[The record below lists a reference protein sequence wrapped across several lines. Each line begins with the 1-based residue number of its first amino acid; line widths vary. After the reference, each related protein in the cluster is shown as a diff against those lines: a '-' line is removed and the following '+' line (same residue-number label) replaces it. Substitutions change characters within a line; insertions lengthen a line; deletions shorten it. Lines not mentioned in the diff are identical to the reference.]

1 MMMPLINVL
10 MSIHVPKWV
19 EYVVLYVGASLVA
32 IGAVCD
38 LLGALGLLRFPN
50 FFVRMHA
57 ATVGT
62 IGGAVVPLIGIGLI
76 ALVADELGPY
86 RLAVALTSFITAGM
100 IMLVAPIG
108 VHALAYATR
117 RSGVVKVEPK
127 VIDVLEFKLKEVD
140 DEGGDGG

>member
-1 MMMPLINVL
+1 VMEPLINIL
-10 MSIHVPKWV
+10 MSVSVPKWV
-19 EYVVLYVGASLVA
+19 EWVVLYVGASLVA
-32 IGAVCD
+32 LGALCD

-86 RLAVALTSFITAGM
+86 RVAVALTSFITAGVIM
-100 IMLVAPIG
+100 IVAPVG

-117 RSGVVKVEPK
+117 RSEVVKVEPK
-127 VIDVLEFKLKEVD
+127 VIDVLELRLKER
-140 DEGGDGG
+140 EGGGED

>member
-1 MMMPLINVL
+1 MMESLISIV
-10 MSIHVPKWV
+10 MSIHVPKLV
-19 EYVVLYVGASLVA
+19 EWVVLYVGASLVA
-32 IGAVCD
+32 LGALCD

-62 IGGAVVPLIGIGLI
+62 IGGAVVPLVGVGLI

-86 RLAVALTSFITAGM
+86 RLAVALTSFITAGI
-100 IMLVAPIG
+100 IMLVAPVG

-127 VIDVLEFKLKEVD
+127 VIDVLELRMKERR
-140 DEGGDGG
+140 EGGGEG

>member
-1 MMMPLINVL
+1 MMEPLINIL
-10 MSIHVPKWV
+10 MSVSVPKWV
-19 EYVVLYVGASLVA
+19 EWVVLYVGASLVA
-32 IGAVCD
+32 LGALCD

-86 RLAVALTSFITAGM
+86 RVAVALTSFITAGVIM
-100 IMLVAPIG
+100 IVAPVG

-117 RSGVVKVEPK
+117 RSEVVKVEPK
-127 VIDVLEFKLKEVD
+127 VIDVLELRLKER
-140 DEGGDGG
+140 EGGGED